1 MPLMSYCYKKVYC
14 ISTGF
19 MYLHMIYIFLTEVF
33 IFGFGVLG
41 FFPQR
46 LDGSE
51 DFSRNWVQY
60 KEGFGHLSP
69 DDTTEF
75 WLGNEKIHLI
85 TTQSTLPY
93 TLRIELE
100 DWAGRKGYL
109 LMIHLKMT
117 A

>member
-1 MPLMSYCYKKVYC
+1 MSKLIASVQLLFTYIRY
-14 ISTGF
+14 ISF
-19 MYLHMIYIFLTEVF
+19 FD
-33 IFGFGVLG
+33 LG
-41 FFPQR
+41 FWVFFCFPQR

-51 DFSRNWVQY
+51 DFKKNWVQY

-100 DWAGRKGYL
+100 DWSGKKRYL
-109 LMIHLKMT
+109 LVMLLKMT

>member
-1 MPLMSYCYKKVYC
+1 MPLTYYYHDQAYS
-14 ISTGF
+14 ISTVF
-19 MYLHMIYIFLTEVF
+19 IYLHKIHNFLIDV
-33 IFGFGVLG
+33 FGFGFVG

-51 DFSRNWVQY
+51 DFRKSWIQY

-100 DWAGRKGYL
+100 DWSGKKGYL
-109 LMIHLKMT
+109 LMMLLKMT

>member
-1 MPLMSYCYKKVYC
+1 MYYYHKQADCV
-14 ISTGF
+14 ST
-19 MYLHMIYIFLTEVF
+19 VF
-33 IFGFGVLG
+33 ICLHKIYHILVDY
-41 FFPQR
+41 FFLIFFQR

-51 DFSRNWVQY
+51 DFRRNWVQY

-93 TLRIELE
+93 TLRIDLE
-100 DWAGRKGYL
+100 DWSGKKRYL
-109 LMIHLKMT
+109 FMKLLKMM

>member
-1 MPLMSYCYKKVYC
+1 MYYYHEQACC
-14 ISTGF
+14 ISTVF
-19 MYLHMIYIFLTEVF
+19 FFTYIRYISFRLILFYYV
-33 IFGFGVLG
+33 FGFVL
-41 FFPQR
+41 PQR

-51 DFSRNWVQY
+51 DFKKNWVQY

-93 TLRIELE
+93 ALRIELE
-100 DWAGRKGYL
+100 DWSGKKGYL
-109 LMIHLKMT
+109 LMMLLKMT

>member
-1 MPLMSYCYKKVYC
+1 MRNVCFFEGCFV
-14 ISTGF
+14 
-19 MYLHMIYIFLTEVF
+19 V
-33 IFGFGVLG
+33 VL
-41 FFPQR
+41 QR

-51 DFSRNWVQY
+51 DFRRNWVQY

-93 TLRIELE
+93 ALRIELE
-100 DWAGRKGYL
+100 DWSGKKGYL
-109 LMIHLKMT
+109 LMKPLKM
-117 A
+117 AS

>member
-1 MPLMSYCYKKVYC
+1 MYYYHKQAYR
-14 ISTGF
+14 ISTVF
-19 MYLHMIYIFLTEVF
+19 NYLHQVHIFFTEVF
-33 IFGFGVLG
+33 YFVCLFACL
-41 FFPQR
+41 FSQR

-51 DFSRNWVQY
+51 DFKRNWVQY

-100 DWAGRKGYL
+100 DWSGKKRYV
-109 LMIHLKMT
+109 LMMLLKMT

>member
-1 MPLMSYCYKKVYC
+1 DCQDVANKGARKSGLYFIKPQRAKQSFLVYC
-14 ISTGF
+14 EIDSYGNGWT
-19 MYLHMIYIFLTEVF
+19 
-33 IFGFGVLG
+33 VL
-41 FFPQR
+41 QRR

-51 DFSRNWVQY
+51 DFKKNWVQY
-60 KEGFGHLSP
+60 REGFGHLSP

-100 DWAGRKGYL
+100 DWSGKKRY
-109 LMIHLKMT
+109 
-117 A
+117 

>member
-1 MPLMSYCYKKVYC
+1 
-14 ISTGF
+14 
-19 MYLHMIYIFLTEVF
+19 MIHIFLTEFFFLLFVCLF
-33 IFGFGVLG
+33 LCVLG
-41 FFPQR
+41 LFPQR

-51 DFSRNWVQY
+51 DFRKNWVQY

-75 WLGNEKIHLI
+75 WLGNEKMHLI

-100 DWAGRKGYL
+100 DWSGKKRYL
-109 LMIHLKMT
+109 LVMLLEMT
-117 A
+117 T